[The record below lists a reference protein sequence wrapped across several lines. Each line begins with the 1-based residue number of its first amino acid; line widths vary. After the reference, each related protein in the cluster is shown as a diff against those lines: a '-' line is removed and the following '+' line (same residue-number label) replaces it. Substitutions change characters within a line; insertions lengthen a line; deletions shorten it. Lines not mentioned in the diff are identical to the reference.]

1 MSSKGGSVILR
12 IYFALVSFVT
22 LMMLVFSVSD
32 LINIGLKKYIFT
44 EANKESWSTS
54 YCEKQ
59 YVKENVLETE
69 GEMKDRC
76 KRQETQEIYA
86 AKIRNQQSLVRD
98 ISMLIVSLPLFILHF
113 RIVLRD
119 WKELKKEV

>member
-1 MSSKGGSVILR
+1 MSKGGSVILR

-32 LINIGLKKYIFT
+32 LINLGLKKYIFT
-44 EANKESWSTS
+44 EANKEPWSTS
-54 YCEKQ
+54 YCERQ
-59 YVKENVLETE
+59 YVKESVLETE
-69 GEMKDRC
+69 ENMKDRC

-119 WKELKKEV
+119 WKELKKEA